1 MIFLNKEVLARVVQ
15 VFAFSGKVY
24 NKKKIFIKTM
34 AKTRIAINGFG
45 RIGRLFFRAAFELP
59 DIDIVAINDL
69 GDVENLAYLL
79 KYDSVYRRYNKEVK
93 ADAANGKLIVDGK
106 EISFVQVKDPTLL
119 PWKDMQIDIAVEST
133 GIFDSYEKAKV
144 HLAAGAKRVV
154 ITAPA
159 KDEDGAVGQTVLMG
173 VNEDHAKTCSITSN
187 GSCTTNSA
195 SPVIQILSEALG
207 IEKAMLSTIHA
218 YTATQSLVDGPVR
231 GGHDFRKGRA
241 GAQNTVPETT
251 GAAISVARAIPE
263 LQGKFDGV
271 SFRVPNITGSISSI
285 ALLAKRPTSVEEI
298 SKILSDAA
306 ASPRWQGILKVTN
319 DQLVSSDII
328 GEPYGAI
335 VPLDLIKVIDG
346 NFVNVLSWY
355 DNEAGYVSTLVK
367 HVEMVAALIGN
378 G

>member
-1 MIFLNKEVLARVVQ
+1 
-15 VFAFSGKVY
+15 
-24 NKKKIFIKTM
+24 M
-34 AKTRIAINGFG
+34 AKTRVAINGFG

-59 DIDIVAINDL
+59 DIEIVAINDL

-79 KYDSVYRRYNKEVK
+79 KYDSVYRRYDKDVK
-93 ADAANGKLIVDGK
+93 ADAANGKLVVDGK
-106 EISFVQVKDPTLL
+106 EVAFIQVKDPTLL

-133 GIFDSYEKAKV
+133 GFFDSYEKAKV

-159 KDEDGAVGQTVLMG
+159 KDEDGTDGQTVLIG

-195 SPVIQILSEALG
+195 SPVIEILSETLG
-207 IEKAMLSTIHA
+207 IQKAMLSTVHA
-218 YTATQSLVDGPVR
+218 YTSTQALVDGPIR

-241 GAQNTVPETT
+241 AAQNTVPETT

-263 LQGKFDGV
+263 LRGKFDGV

-285 ALLAKRPTSVEEI
+285 AMLAKRPTTVEEVV
-298 SKILSDAA
+298 KILSDAA

-328 GEPYGAI
+328 GEQYGAI

-346 NFVNVLSWY
+346 DLINVLSWY

-367 HVEMVAALIGN
+367 HVQMAAALIAN
-378 G
+378 S